1 MLNDENV
8 NKTSELPKSRQTTG
22 AIPSISNNHR
32 ERQRNAN
39 DGNKP
44 TRWVQIR
51 IIPIWLRILIVMVL
65 LLVAVMVGVT
75 IGYSSIGGG
84 ESADALK
91 WSTWQHLLNI
101 IKGE

>member
-1 MLNDENV
+1 MANNENV
-8 NKTSELPKSRQTTG
+8 NKTLESPKSRRT
-22 AIPSISNNHR
+22 AVIPSNSNDRR
-32 ERQRNAN
+32 ERQLNAD

-51 IIPIWLRILIVMVL
+51 MVPIWLRILIVMVL
-65 LLVAVMVGVT
+65 LLAAVMVGVT

-84 ESADALK
+84 DSADALK
-91 WSTWQHLLNI
+91 WSTWQNLLKI